1 MSIILPPLF
10 ISFPFF
16 TRCNVSWFLLNATL
30 ISCQCSIYFEKG
42 IDFIFV
48 TNCHVFPWFFMELSC
63 HVLAT
68 IPSPEIT
75 LLCDFVLTQESLSRL
90 VLFRLIHSIE
100 SRLCFVAT
108 IQESRY
114 SNDQKSNFSI
124 FFNPGIRATK
134 NPLSRFFS
142 IQVIKATKSPLSWF
156 FSIQVSMH
164 EHA

>member
-1 MSIILPPLF
+1 
-10 ISFPFF
+10 
-16 TRCNVSWFLLNATL
+16 
-30 ISCQCSIYFEKG
+30 
-42 IDFIFV
+42 
-48 TNCHVFPWFFMELSC
+48 MELSC
-63 HVLAT
+63 HILAT

-124 FFNPGIRATK
+124 FFNPGNQSDQNSTFTIFFNPGNQSDQKSTFLIFFNPGKYARTCIKFTK
-134 NPLSRFFS
+134 GGIEPKTPHTSGY
-142 IQVIKATKSPLSWF
+142 
-156 FSIQVSMH
+156 H
-164 EHA
+164 